1 MIFETRRIVE
11 PRFLR
16 FSAVKTLFAV
26 VFENLVAFIAEKA
39 YTSTYCAHFGRN
51 ACNYIIFVFRR
62 KNEFCLGEQILSR
75 IVNEARIKN
84 KAVVRARGL
93 WERCVS

>member
-1 MIFETRRIVE
+1 M
-11 PRFLR
+11 
-16 FSAVKTLFAV
+16 
-26 VFENLVAFIAEKA
+26 FENLVAFIAEKA

-51 ACNYIIFVFRR
+51 ACNYITFVFRR
-62 KNEFCLGEQILSR
+62 KNEFCLGEQILSG

-84 KAVVRARGL
+84 KAVVRVRGL

>member
-11 PRFLR
+11 PRFLH

-51 ACNYIIFVFRR
+51 ACNYITFVFRR
-62 KNEFCLGEQILSR
+62 KNEFCLGGQILSG

-84 KAVVRARGL
+84 KAVVRVRGL